1 MDKLQH
7 LADPHEDKSAT
18 RLVMSKSEQSEYET
32 YINSKGM
39 SILMDNE
46 EVMVA
51 IPIPIKIHPL
61 LMCDKDTAIAEY
73 DRLYDI
79 LKEPYTRV
87 YASNQSK
94 EEADRFIKSII
105 DEYLN
110 LFMDVREY
118 NDIETREML
127 ADDSKKL
134 THYANVVE
142 RAERIDI
149 ELDDD
154 ERICKIYVKDDND
167 HRVCLSREYD
177 PDPEKVMTEGVN
189 DRLFNEIADGISQ
202 HIRTDGLTDITIRKR
217 NKNWD
222 AIIKVVEEAVRKR
235 IYFDTDIRSL
245 TGEMALKCK
254 PLYTFIAEHREAFN
268 IDGKRYANN
277 VGEIVKKILDL
288 KIETRRMVEK
298 IQGKN

>member
-1 MDKLQH
+1 MKAYTLPVLVDDSKKDK
-7 LADPHEDKSAT
+7 PVIEKSAQPEW
-18 RLVMSKSEQSEYET
+18 MQEYEK
-32 YINSKGM
+32 YIKDKKPS
-39 SILMDNE
+39 L
-46 EVMVA
+46 
-51 IPIPIKIHPL
+51 PIKIHPL

-79 LKEPYTRV
+79 LKEPYVRV

-105 DEYLN
+105 DEYIDLWT
-110 LFMDVREY
+110 DVREY
-118 NDIETREML
+118 NDIETRSML

-134 THYANVVE
+134 THYANVVK

-149 ELDDD
+149 ELDVD
-154 ERICKIYVKDDND
+154 ERICKIYVTDDNN

-189 DRLFNEIADGISQ
+189 DRLFNDIADGINQ
-202 HIRTDGLTDITIRKR
+202 YIRTDGLTYVPIREN

-222 AIIKVVEEAVRKR
+222 AIKRVIEDAVRKR
-235 IYFDTDIRSL
+235 IYFDTRIKSL

-268 IDGKRYANN
+268 LNSKKYAYDVGDWIERILSLNID
-277 VGEIVKKILDL
+277 KI
-288 KIETRRMVEK
+288 KMVEK
-298 IQGKN
+298 IQGKY